1 MTQRLEIRNL
11 AVAYGRTA
19 VVHGIDLHVQAGE
32 MVALL
37 GANGAGKTSI
47 LRAISH
53 QQVTAKGTLRFE
65 GQDIIDMAAPAIAS
79 LGIAH
84 VPEGRG
90 TFGDLTV
97 LENLRVGAIHRRDK
111 DGIEQDIARMQ
122 TLFPK
127 LPSRAK
133 QAAGTLSGGE
143 QQMLAIARAL
153 MMRPKML
160 LLDEPSFGIAP
171 RVTQEIYE
179 LLHQLRETEHLT
191 ALIVEQNAQV
201 ALNLV
206 NRAYVLES
214 GRVTAQGTAAELR
227 EDDAVRRSYLGH

>member
-79 LGIAH
+79 LTAF
-84 VPEGRG
+84 
-90 TFGDLTV
+90 FGVRHLLHTKPTY
-97 LENLRVGAIHRRDK
+97 G
-111 DGIEQDIARMQ
+111 
-122 TLFPK
+122 
-127 LPSRAK
+127 PS
-133 QAAGTLSGGE
+133 T
-143 QQMLAIARAL
+143 
-153 MMRPKML
+153 
-160 LLDEPSFGIAP
+160 AP
-171 RVTQEIYE
+171 RHPLAHT
-179 LLHQLRETEHLT
+179 RP
-191 ALIVEQNAQV
+191 
-201 ALNLV
+201 
-206 NRAYVLES
+206 
-214 GRVTAQGTAAELR
+214 
-227 EDDAVRRSYLGH
+227 